1 MRHNYR
7 NATLLKEEILCLAPR
22 SCNLHAQLHLC
33 LFLFSVHYFMDRQN
47 DSAVAPTRL
56 WLGQEISDIVDYCS
70 NAGGFILVKTGFPHN
85 IQHPL
90 ILLEADRAV
99 PLRLESHPCSPR
111 LPKCKCTF
119 DNSILNNSES
129 AVLADMAKVINSGG
143 SLDTEDTNNSQLY
156 EGCKESDK
164 AYHCGFLSVRKINR

>member
-70 NAGGFILVKTGFPHN
+70 NAGGFILVKTGMLKRSSGCHSIF
-85 IQHPL
+85 L
-90 ILLEADRAV
+90 T
-99 PLRLESHPCSPR
+99 
-111 LPKCKCTF
+111 TF
-119 DNSILNNSES
+119 SILSYCWK
-129 AVLADMAKVINSGG
+129 LTGLCPSGWNLIPVHRDCQ
-143 SLDTEDTNNSQLY
+143 SVSVHLTTLY
-156 EGCKESDK
+156 LIMVNLRCLQTWQKS
-164 AYHCGFLSVRKINR
+164 